1 MFNLMINHTRKNT
14 NTKTNQN
21 FYLLWLILQNVSMER
36 LGLEKSSIF
45 TQIQRIFST
54 CQNVTEDEFDVD
66 EFVQYIMHI

>member
-1 MFNLMINHTRKNT
+1 MINHTRKNT

-66 EFVQYIMHI
+66 EFVQYIMYI

>member
-54 CQNVTEDEFDVD
+54 CQNVTEDEFDVN

>member
-36 LGLEKSSIF
+36 LELEKSSIF

>member
-66 EFVQYIMHI
+66 EFVQYIMYI